1 MLVYRITRA
10 KFANDLSGEGNRLYG
25 SRWIPTGIPA
35 VYTSQNRALAVLEFY
50 THLLAEFA
58 PGKLKLV
65 TIDIPSTIHPHIVQ
79 LSSLPDYWCKH
90 PVPPE
95 VQVIGAVIFKA
106 GNAAIQVP
114 SVLVPHEFNYIL
126 NASHPDMTKVRIS
139 SVEDFE
145 FDCRL

>member
-10 KFANDLSGEGNRLYG
+10 KFANDLSGDGNRLYG
-25 SRWIPTGIPA
+25 SRWIPAGIPA
-35 VYTSQNRALAVLEFY
+35 VYAAQNRALAVLEFY
-50 THLLAEFA
+50 THMPAEFV

-65 TIDIPSTIHPHIVQ
+65 TIDIPSTIHPFIVD
-79 LSSLPDYWCKH
+79 LSTLPDYWNKH

-95 VQVIGAVIFKA
+95 VQAIGADIFKA
-106 GNAAIQVP
+106 GKMVIQVP

-126 NASHPDMTKVRIS
+126 NASHPDMAKVRIS